1 MTAPSA
7 AEISIE
13 NIIST
18 INLRQYSLKLTL
30 FSLSSYLFMQKA
42 RIALELRTDSLTAT
56 AAIKAA
62 AEALGKKVKTTGST
76 AALP

>member
-1 MTAPSA
+1 M
-7 AEISIE
+7 
-13 NIIST
+13 
-18 INLRQYSLKLTL
+18 KLTL